1 MIPRRM
7 HTSRR
12 MHRSR
17 RVLCVRMR
25 VEGISVRQRSRRVL
39 GVRMGIDVRQRCRR
53 VLGVRMGID
62 VRQRCRRVLGVRM
75 GIDVRQRCRR
85 VLGVRMGID
94 VRQRSRRVLGVDVL
108 HVLNRGSVL
117 GRRRVGR
124 LELHARA
131 RCVFGVRGDVGRLRF
146 ESCLC
151 RLHLRCMGRCV
162 LLW

>member
-25 VEGISVRQRSRRVL
+25 VEGIS
-39 GVRMGIDVRQRCRR
+39 
-53 VLGVRMGID
+53 
-62 VRQRCRRVLGVRM
+62 
-75 GIDVRQRCRR
+75 
-85 VLGVRMGID
+85 

>member
-25 VEGISVRQRSRRVL
+25 VEGISVRQRS
-39 GVRMGIDVRQRCRR
+39 
-53 VLGVRMGID
+53 
-62 VRQRCRRVLGVRM
+62 
-75 GIDVRQRCRR
+75 RR